1 MTKRERYLTTRLID
15 FLEEELGV
23 VEYRP
28 TVLFFQSSKKMLKRW
43 LDKDTEKRS
52 KRAARP

>member
-23 VEYRP
+23 VDYRP
-28 TVLFFQSSKKMLKRW
+28 TVMFFESSKKMLKRW
-43 LDKDTEKRS
+43 LDKDTKRREK
-52 KRAARP
+52 AR